1 MSMLNAMEAKK
12 ITKRKEKRYL
22 RKKQKKAA
30 KTLKEIH
37 KQIEKGIL
45 TAINN
50 GQYGYVCGYR
60 YDYNTDRETQLK
72 GYSVLVNEEYLKEY
86 YQALGYI
93 IRIKDTGV
101 SARVEISWMEE

>member
-1 MSMLNAMEAKK
+1 MVMLNAMEAKK

-30 KTLKEIH
+30 TMLKKVKKEI
-37 KQIEKGIL
+37 QKGIL

-50 GQYGYVCGYR
+50 GQYGYNTAYH
-60 YDYNTDRETQLK
+60 YDLGAPEKRENAFSILA
-72 GYSVLVNEEYLKEY
+72 NEEYLKEY

-101 SARVEISWMEE
+101 SVRVEISWMKE

>member
-1 MSMLNAMEAKK
+1 MEAKK
-12 ITKRKEKRYL
+12 IAKRKEKRYL

-30 KTLKEIH
+30 KVLKRVKKEI
-37 KQIEKGIL
+37 QQGIL
-45 TAINN
+45 TTINK

-72 GYSVLVNEEYLKEY
+72 GYSILANEEYLKEY

-101 SARVEISWMEE
+101 SVRVEIFWTEE

>member
-1 MSMLNAMEAKK
+1 MVMLNAMEAKK

-30 KTLKEIH
+30 KVLKRVKKET
-37 KQIEKGIL
+37 QKGIL

-50 GQYGYVCGYR
+50 GQYGYNTAYR
-60 YDYNTDRETQLK
+60 YDFRAYPEERENAF
-72 GYSVLVNEEYLKEY
+72 SILVNEEYLKEY

>member
-1 MSMLNAMEAKK
+1 MVMLNAMEAKK

-22 RKKQKKAA
+22 RKKQKRAA
-30 KTLKEIH
+30 KTLKRVKKEI
-37 KQIEKGIL
+37 QKGIL

-50 GQYGYVCGYR
+50 GQYGYNTTYR
-60 YDYNTDRETQLK
+60 YDFGTCSEERENAF
-72 GYSVLVNEEYLKEY
+72 SIVVNEEYLKEY